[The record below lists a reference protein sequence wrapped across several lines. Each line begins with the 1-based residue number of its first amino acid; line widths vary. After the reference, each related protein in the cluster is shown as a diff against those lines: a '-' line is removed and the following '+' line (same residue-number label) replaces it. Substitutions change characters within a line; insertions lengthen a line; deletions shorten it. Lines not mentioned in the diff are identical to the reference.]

1 LVEALEAIGAAPE
14 LLAHHATAA
23 GTTEPAVRYWLKAG
37 DQAAERSANKEAV
50 SHLKTGIALLEGA
63 LDTVENGHDRFSY
76 RQGRSNDFR

>member
-1 LVEALEAIGAAPE
+1 
-14 LLAHHATAA
+14 
-23 GTTEPAVRYWLKAG
+23 LKAG